1 MVRMF
6 YLRHAAT
13 NLRNSGHWT
22 TFAVFCIA
30 AGVATVVALR
40 SLGLAISDSLVSN
53 LRLYNHG
60 DINVSSVPNYGPFAA
75 TFQRGADEPSV
86 MPPSTVE
93 FVRRWAEA
101 RGGRISAY
109 ALVSNIQ
116 ITALHDD
123 VPAKPQFTSSFFID
137 PLSFDLAA
145 PIVALEP
152 AGVPLEQLLS
162 GGYEVVISR
171 NLADSQRLSV
181 GDQVRVS
188 GTEQPFTVTGI
199 IPTETEAS
207 INNILASF
215 FGFVYFS
222 ANQAATMGL
231 NENPNTIGIVLPD
244 GATADEIT
252 SATADLTSRM
262 WFREVSATPWLLERN
277 QEIADLI
284 SRFIVTMGLGAMLIG
299 GVGIMNTML
308 VLVGR
313 RSMEIAAL
321 KTFGLKG
328 RQISL
333 LFMSE
338 AFLLGV
344 IGSVLGVVVGL
355 LLSGAVNTYGEAFLQ
370 QKLPWRLHPEAIVF
384 GVGLGMV
391 VTMVFGVL
399 PVLIAANV
407 RPAIVLRPN
416 ESHVPSAS
424 VRQVILAIGLVA
436 VVLGVIAGQ
445 IIGPVLERA
454 TDVADRF
461 VNTPNPTLTGIALVF
476 ATVIILAL
484 LTGFMWMVVW
494 VLGHLPTLGR
504 VDVRLALRNLSTRR
518 LRTATTLLALTAGM
532 FALSSITYF
541 GLGTREVI
549 RFQFAQTLG
558 GNVMIVP
565 LLPREIA
572 QPYVNLAVNA
582 QEGVESTTVL
592 NLNAAR
598 LIRVNGERIMLE
610 EEERTFTMSVMTRD
624 TTNTEL
630 NSGPL
635 LAGRD
640 LTEADRGQP
649 VVVLAQQSAIN
660 GLVQGF
666 ESLEQIGIEVGSTIR
681 MRINGR
687 SIDLEV
693 VGIVGS
699 PSRFTPTIAN
709 AYLPP
714 DIEGVQPAYRIN
726 VVQVD
731 AEHVNQFLTNLTAVP
746 LLFAVDVSL
755 IDGLLK
761 RLIDQLAAIPTVV
774 GILSLLAAAVIMANT
789 VSLTMLERRQQIG
802 ILKAIGLKRGR
813 VLRVVLLE
821 NTVIGLLGGLLGIGI
836 SSLGVTLLT
845 TIGTGFSI
853 PIPSDATLLTIGLV
867 VASVGIAWLATLLS
881 ARVAI
886 RETVAKI
893 LRYE

>member
-1 MVRMF
+1 M
-6 YLRHAAT
+6 
-13 NLRNSGHWT
+13 
-22 TFAVFCIA
+22 FCIA

>member
-1 MVRMF
+1 M
-6 YLRHAAT
+6 
-13 NLRNSGHWT
+13 
-22 TFAVFCIA
+22 FCIA

-424 VRQVILAIGLVA
+424 VRQVILAIGMVA

>member
-1 MVRMF
+1 MF

-215 FGFVYFS
+215 FGFAYFS

-424 VRQVILAIGLVA
+424 VRQVILAIGMVA

-572 QPYVNLAVNA
+572 QPYVNLAVSA

-687 SIDLEV
+687 SLDLEV

>member
-1 MVRMF
+1 M
-6 YLRHAAT
+6 
-13 NLRNSGHWT
+13 
-22 TFAVFCIA
+22 FCIA

-424 VRQVILAIGLVA
+424 VRQVILAIGMVA

-687 SIDLEV
+687 SLDLEV

-731 AEHVNQFLTNLTAVP
+731 TEHVNQFLTNLTAVP

>member
-1 MVRMF
+1 M
-6 YLRHAAT
+6 
-13 NLRNSGHWT
+13 
-22 TFAVFCIA
+22 FCIA

-424 VRQVILAIGLVA
+424 VRQVILAIGMVA

-549 RFQFAQTLG
+549 RFQFVQTLG

-687 SIDLEV
+687 SLDLEV